1 MKTIKFIA
9 ENEHCW
15 NVKEKPV
22 PASQLLPQWWKDLKK
37 YSSEE
42 QKFELSPAP
51 NSTVK
56 QCFPTLDILNAG
68 YIFTLPADIFIST
81 GEDDQPEARWAV
93 GYRVL
98 DVWAPNQVSTFEI
111 PDGFSSRVFK
121 NTHGWRIE
129 TPPGWSCFFSH
140 PIGYQ
145 NLPFRS
151 LPGIVDTD
159 LLKSEINT
167 PLVFKKGW
175 TGILEKGTPMFQ
187 IIPFER
193 NSWQAEYSFQS
204 DETSRIQADI
214 FFSKI
219 KKRYA
224 KDFRET
230 RVYK

>member
-1 MKTIKFIA
+1 MKKIKFIA
-9 ENEHCW
+9 EDEHSW
-15 NVKEKPV
+15 HVKEKPV
-22 PASQLLPQWWKDLKK
+22 PASQLLPQWWKDMKK
-37 YSSEE
+37 YSSEK
-42 QKFELSPAP
+42 QKFELFPAP

-56 QCFPTLDILNAG
+56 QCFPTLDMLNAG
-68 YIFTLPADIFIST
+68 YIVTLPADVYVTI
-81 GEDDQPEARWAV
+81 GEDNQPEIRWNV
-93 GYRVL
+93 TYNVF
-98 DVWAPNQVSTFEI
+98 DVWTPHQVSSFEI

-121 NTHGWRIE
+121 NTHGWFIE

-140 PIGYQ
+140 PFGYQ

-151 LPGIVDTD
+151 LPGVVDTD
-159 LLKSEINT
+159 LLKSNINV

-204 DETSRIQADI
+204 TETTRIQLDM

-219 KKRYA
+219 KKRYGR
-224 KDFRET
+224 DFRES
-230 RVYK
+230 RVYR

>member
-1 MKTIKFIA
+1 MKKIKFIA
-9 ENEHCW
+9 ENEHFW
-15 NVKEKPV
+15 HVKEKPV

-37 YSSEE
+37 YTSEE
-42 QKFELSPAP
+42 QKFKLSPAA

-68 YIFTLPADIFIST
+68 YIFTLPADVYVST
-81 GEDDQPEARWAV
+81 GEDNQPEIRWNV
-93 GYRVL
+93 KYNVF
-98 DVWAPNQVSTFEI
+98 DVWAPHQVSSFEI

-140 PIGYQ
+140 PFGYQ
-145 NLPFRS
+145 NLPFKS
-151 LPGIVDTD
+151 LPGVVDTD
-159 LLKSEINT
+159 LLKSDINI
-167 PLVFKKGW
+167 PLVFKEGW

-187 IIPFER
+187 VIPFER

-204 DETSRIQADI
+204 PETTRIQSDI

-219 KKRYA
+219 KKRYGR
-224 KDFRET
+224 DFREN